1 MNAKCSERLSMRT
14 HLVLVRLCASYGI
27 CIICAKRA
35 LPGLMDAGPHRRM
48 EGDVGDTMFRGLA
61 VGKTWDA
68 VGMSY
73 IGAFLSA
80 LIVFLRTCCLS

>member
-1 MNAKCSERLSMRT
+1 MNAKCSERLSMRN
-14 HLVLVRLCASYGI
+14 HPVLELLCASYGI
-27 CIICAKRA
+27 CIICARGA
-35 LPGLMDAGPHRRM
+35 LPVLMDAGPHRHK
-48 EGDVGDTMFRGLA
+48 EGVVGDTMFRGLA

-80 LIVFLRTCCLS
+80 LIVFLRICCLW